1 MQRLAPQGP
10 VYQAGTLSGN
20 PVSVAAGMATLDV
33 LRETKGAYERL
44 DRLGARAEEGLRAAA
59 ARAGG
64 DVCVNRVG
72 SMLTLFL
79 GVERV
84 SDYDS
89 ARRSDTARFARF
101 FRGMLEEGIYLPPSQ
116 FEAMFV
122 SLAHTEG
129 DLERLARAAR
139 KVLVDS

>member
-1 MQRLAPQGP
+1 VEAALA
-10 VYQAGTLSGN
+10 AG
-20 PVSVAAGMATLDV
+20 VAA
-33 LRETKGAYERL
+33 
-44 DRLGARAEEGLRAAA
+44 
-59 ARAGG
+59 
-64 DVCVNRVG
+64 CVNRVG

-84 SDYDS
+84 SDYDG

-122 SLAHTEG
+122 SLAHTES
-129 DLERLARAAR
+129 DIERLARAAR